1 MTVWNVVDLVDKD
14 SALLRQ
20 LIHDIAVMDDFTANV
35 NWRAKCLER
44 DLDDVDGAN
53 HTCAEAARFEQKN
66 PLLIGRSLAMSAIG
80 DRIKRSGSHTT
91 IISICQEFKL
101 VQGSLRPRSSS
112 GALPGCALTSI
123 RNGRS
128 FPIRRLLPEVSSSS
142 DGVLQPPER
151 LGACELLRTDNGR
164 RIFG

>member
-20 LIHDIAVMDDFTANV
+20 LIHDIAVMDDFTTNV

-91 IISICQEFKL
+91 IISICQEFTW
-101 VQGSLRPRSSS
+101 V
-112 GALPGCALTSI
+112 
-123 RNGRS
+123 
-128 FPIRRLLPEVSSSS
+128 
-142 DGVLQPPER
+142 
-151 LGACELLRTDNGR
+151 RTDQTHV
-164 RIFG
+164 FGYAFCCAWAFTFSDMVVSF